1 MLESVLSDVTSPILE
16 SILGEDVLRRFFTR
30 LDATSQ
36 SYYTI
41 NNGDGVLLGDQWK
54 VQCTVSTALATAVE
68 HGWGGDE
75 FGLRFDQDGS
85 LRLILPRKD
94 IGTTPR
100 YPKFDTFTI
109 QANKLYTITVE
120 RDFTD
125 FTVTINGVS
134 QTISF
139 GDIDTSIPLYLVG
152 AWYSTAGAVS
162 NFLDGYIFDFSI
174 ELSGVLAAKF
184 ILDTNIQ
191 TATFGSQGE
200 ADVSQPAK
208 LVDLGYGFSS
218 DSTSNGVVTN
228 VDGVIDI
235 IKTETSGET
244 GWNYNALDDS
254 KNYILY
260 CDVEVVSGSGAAV
273 ARWTTDWQSLGSVV
287 PFDKSGPI
295 SVDLPGTG
303 RLRFRIN
310 TSNTGHVRFKN
321 IRVYE
326 VPNVIRAINVIPDDV
341 HAFTQDDNYG
351 WLGDNLVTQQVW
363 ENPAS
368 VPDIFTYDLVTN
380 SWYML
385 GDGGFQAL
393 VPLYIS
399 NQPENMVIKGV
410 ITEIE
415 GAGVLL
421 GATNA
426 PSVNEDGPYEEVIR
440 KSTMNNHLFKR
451 SSGVVNARI
460 FKPSIRELLE
470 YGT

>member
-1 MLESVLSDVTSPILE
+1 MISPLLGPVLRKDT
-16 SILGEDVLRRFFTR
+16 LRRFFTK

-36 SYYTI
+36 SYYSI

-54 VQCTVSTALATAVE
+54 VQCTASTALATAVE

-139 GDIDTSIPLYLVG
+139 NDIDTSIPLYLVG
-152 AWYSTAGAVS
+152 AWYSTAGAIS

-174 ELSGVLAAKF
+174 ELAGTLAAKF

-200 ADVSQPAK
+200 ADVSQPAQ

-235 IKTETSGET
+235 VKTETSGET
-244 GWNYNALDDS
+244 GWNYNALDDT

-273 ARWTTDWQSLGSVV
+273 ARWTSDWQSLGSVV

-351 WLGDNLVTQQVW
+351 WLGDELVINGSFNEGSLGWTFADGWSVV
-363 ENPAS
+363 NGKAKRDGDAS
-368 VPDIFTYDLVTN
+368 NDGIEQGDIFSQGNTYLLNVTSSGRTRGNLFAYIGQGTQSMGLNTAVDGNQVTKTTSTSTQTKLLLNGTN
-380 SWYML
+380 SF
-385 GDGGFQAL
+385 DGA
-393 VPLYIS
+393 VDD
-399 NQPENMVIKGV
+399 V
-410 ITEIE
+410 
-415 GAGVLL
+415 
-421 GATNA
+421 
-426 PSVNEDGPYEEVIR
+426 SV
-440 KSTMNNHLFKR
+440 KQ
-451 SSGVVNARI
+451 
-460 FKPSIRELLE
+460 LLE